1 MLLRLK
7 QGLNPKLETVFDTD
21 DFRAAV
27 GFERDGRIQSQ
38 VFLVGMATAIV
49 VDETPEVIERRVNDR
64 LPVDP
69 KGKLS
74 RFLRRFAD
82 VLADIRSKYKA
93 NGERFIGEV
102 MVDLQGRSDI
112 EDMYED
118 ERISDLF

>member
-1 MLLRLK
+1 LITAKECIAKIRQAIKTFGTYSYDDKGPGEVMDMPAIIKAMEDMTGK
-7 QGLNPKLETVFDTD
+7 Q
-21 DFRAAV
+21 
-27 GFERDGRIQSQ
+27 I
-38 VFLVGMATAIV
+38 
-49 VDETPEVIERRVNDR
+49 
-64 LPVDP
+64 
-69 KGKLS
+69 
-74 RFLRRFAD
+74 AD

>member
-74 RFLRRFAD
+74 RFLRRL
-82 VLADIRSKYKA
+82 VEY
-93 NGERFIGEV
+93 
-102 MVDLQGRSDI
+102 
-112 EDMYED
+112 
-118 ERISDLF
+118 